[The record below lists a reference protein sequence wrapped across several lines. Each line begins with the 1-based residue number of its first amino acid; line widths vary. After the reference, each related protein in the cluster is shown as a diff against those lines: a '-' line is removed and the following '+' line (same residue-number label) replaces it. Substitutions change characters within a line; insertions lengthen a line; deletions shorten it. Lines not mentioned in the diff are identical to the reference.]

1 MATNN
6 RFDPILDKVWKNV
19 KGRNKGVLYTI
30 IFSLIP
36 DQSEA
41 ILICRDFGIEKSNLL
56 NEDIKTLHRIKHL
69 NKMPMKY
76 AIDLIAVGT
85 AVTTGIGSRV
95 NASDKNNTTNLI
107 EIQSLPE
114 NNSSNLTDKASY
126 FLGIKI
132 TNDLIVQFVIGI
144 GLIVVGL
151 YLWNLYRN
159 QSNPSSIA
167 PQPTEIYTSKADAFI
182 CLVVPTNRID
192 PLLHNLILPDKELTV
207 EQTQHLIDK
216 SVYFIACAEKDLH
229 KYVDELNFGKQIDY
243 AEQGDIYIKLF
254 LPAGADSINRKTKGG
269 LSRNVLTNAIVKE
282 IYLLRNLD
290 NIARFH
296 RA

>member
-6 RFDPILDKVWKNV
+6 RFDPILDKVWENV
-19 KGRNKGVLYTI
+19 KGRNQGVLYTT
-30 IFSLIP
+30 IFILIP
-36 DQSEA
+36 DRKEA

-56 NEDIKTLHRIKHL
+56 SEDIKTLYRIKHL

-76 AIDLIAVGT
+76 VINLIALGT
-85 AVTTGIGSRV
+85 AITTGVGSKP
-95 NASDKNNTTNLI
+95 SGESNTTNLT

-114 NNSSNLTDKASY
+114 NNPSNLTDTTSY

-132 TNDLIVQFVIGI
+132 TNDLIVQLVIGI

-159 QSNPSSIA
+159 KSNSSSIA
-167 PQPTEIYTSKADAFI
+167 SQQTETDTSKADAFI

-192 PLLHNLILPDKELTV
+192 PLLHNLILPNEELTV
-207 EQTQHLIDK
+207 EQTQYLIDK

-254 LPAGADSINRKTKGG
+254 LPAGEGSINRRTKGS

-290 NIARFH
+290 NIDRFH